1 MNPEIAFQPRENGFA
16 ILYKGLLV
24 AEQRPG
30 HSFLSLGR
38 GRGRYESSH
47 GSFKISEEALELKS
61 SAESSL
67 LESSPERL
75 VILFPGLCKA
85 VFSTRAGRLSL
96 RFEDLPPG
104 CNRLIL
110 RLAARPGERVYG
122 CGEQYS
128 YLDLKG
134 RLMPLWTEEQ
144 GVGRGPNLIKFAADL
159 SMGAG
164 GTRYST
170 YYPLPVFLSSE
181 GYSCSASTTAY
192 ASFDFRAPAEH
203 VLTFWEVP
211 SELLLDVEPSLPAL
225 VSRLSELGGRQPET
239 PAWALSGLILGAQ
252 GGAEAALEKLSKVR
266 AAGAAVTGLWT
277 QDWCGRRVTSFGKQ
291 LMWNWEA
298 DPSLYPDLPAFSSR
312 LAGEGIRLLGYINPF
327 LALEGRLYREASARG
342 FCVRR
347 RDGGE
352 YLATVTS
359 FPAAMVDLTNPEAF
373 AWIKGVIREKLIG
386 AGLAGW
392 MADFGEYLPVDS
404 VLFSGESGER
414 AHNAYPALWA
424 RANYEAVAE
433 AGKLGEVFF
442 FCRSGHQG
450 SSRSVPSFWAGDQ
463 LVNWNRD
470 DGLPSVLPAALSL
483 GLSGVGSWHSD
494 LGGYTTVGYLHRSSE
509 LLVRWAELAA
519 FTPVMRSHEGN
530 RPEANRQIWDSGEGL
545 EKVARLSRLH
555 AALAPYSRAVVRECR
570 ETGLPAMRPL
580 FLHYPEDAAC
590 RELYDEYLYG
600 RDLLVAPVMKRG
612 AHARKVYL
620 PDDEWVELSSGTEM
634 CKGKARASSPLGS
647 PPVYYRRSSAWND
660 LFESIRG
667 GL

>member
-1 MNPEIAFQPRENGFA
+1 MRPEIEFFPRDKGFS
-16 ILYKGLLV
+16 ILYKGSLV
-24 AEQRPG
+24 AEQGPRRPL
-30 HSFLSLGR
+30 LSLGR

-47 GSFKISEEALELKS
+47 GSFKIAEEALELED
-61 SAESSL
+61 SAEFSL
-67 LESSPERL
+67 LESGPGRL
-75 VILFPGLCKA
+75 VILFPGLCRA
-85 VFSTRAGRLSL
+85 VFSSQGGRLSL
-96 RFEDLPPG
+96 RFEDFPPG
-104 CNRLIL
+104 SNRLVL
-110 RLAARPGERVYG
+110 RLSARPGERIYG

-159 SMGAG
+159 AMGAG

-170 YYPLPVFLSSE
+170 YYPLPVFLSSS
-181 GYSCSASTTAY
+181 GYSCSASTSAY

-203 VLTFWEVP
+203 VLSFWEIP
-211 SELLLDVEPSLPAL
+211 SELLIDVEPSLPAL
-225 VSRLSELGGRQPET
+225 VSRLSELGGRQPEV
-239 PAWALSGLILGAQ
+239 PDWALGGLILGAQ
-252 GGAEAALEKLSKVR
+252 GGAEAALGKLERLR

-298 DPSLYPDLPAFSSR
+298 DPSLYPDLPAFSAR
-312 LAGEGIRLLGYINPF
+312 LAGEGVRLLGYINPF

-347 RDGGE
+347 RDGSE

-359 FPAAMVDLTNPEAF
+359 FPAAMVDLSNPEAF
-373 AWIKGVIREKLIG
+373 TWIKAVIREKLIG
-386 AGLAGW
+386 SGLSGW
-392 MADFGEYLPVDS
+392 MADFGEYLPVDAL
-404 VLFSGESGER
+404 LFSGESGET

-442 FCRSGHQG
+442 FCRSGHRG
-450 SSRSVPSFWAGDQ
+450 SSRYVPSFWAGDQ

-509 LLVRWAELAA
+509 LLLRWAELAA

-530 RPEANRQIWDSGEGL
+530 RPEANRQLWDSGEGL
-545 EKVARLSRLH
+545 EKIARLSRLH
-555 AALAPYSRAVVRECR
+555 AALAPYSRAVMRECR
-570 ETGLPAMRPL
+570 ESGLPAMRPL
-580 FLHYPEDAAC
+580 FLHYQEEAAC
-590 RELYDEYLYG
+590 AGVGDEYLYG
-600 RDLLVAPVMKRG
+600 RDLLVAPVLRRG
-612 AHARKVYL
+612 AAGRGVYL
-620 PDDEWVELSSGTEM
+620 PDDEWVELSSGLPKA
-634 CKGKARASSPLGS
+634 KGRFRASAPLGA
-647 PPVYYRRSSAWND
+647 PLAYYRRSSAWGE
-660 LFESIRG
+660 LFASIEG